1 MKIIVLSPNADVLF
15 SSELKSKLESAGDVV
30 YVKEIKPMSEISQLY
45 EGKDKRILAIDP
57 DFCDWVVKN
66 EDLEKIPNLI
76 GVCLQTTSFSW
87 IDIGFLKSKSIPVMN
102 LRGFSSEAVAEWA
115 FMMALNVARKV
126 PLVAQSGWKFNY
138 TDHTGIEL
146 KGRTAGVIGLGNIGT
161 RIAELCD
168 TFGMNVIY
176 WSRKSRD
183 DRFKH
188 VELEELMSIS
198 DVILPAVAQNEDTK
212 SLISDKMLRSMNES
226 AIFVS
231 IVHKIYN
238 HDLLLNLVKEGKIYG
253 YANEEED
260 TRTPELS
267 GNIWTGLQLAWCTE
281 ESMSRNAEQWVE
293 SIVNAAEK
301 KYPTKVN

>member
-1 MKIIVLSPNADVLF
+1 MKIFVLSPNADVLF
-15 SSELKSKLESAGDVV
+15 NAELKSKLEASGDVV
-30 YVKEIKPMSEISQLY
+30 YVKEIEPIGEVADLY
-45 EGKDKRILAIDP
+45 KGDEERILAIDP
-57 DFCDWVVKN
+57 DFCNWKVEN
-66 EDLEKIPNLI
+66 TDLDKIPNLT

-87 IDIGFLKSKSIPVMN
+87 IDIDYLKSKSIPAMN

-126 PLVAQSGWKFNY
+126 PLVAQNEWKYNY
-138 TDHTGIEL
+138 ADHTGIEL
-146 KGRTAGVIGLGNIGT
+146 KGRTAGVIGLGSIGT
-161 RIAELCD
+161 RIAELCNA
-168 TFGMNVIY
+168 FGMEVVY
-176 WSRKSRD
+176 WSKSSRD
-183 DRFKH
+183 DRFKY
-188 VELEELMSIS
+188 VELEELMKVS

-212 SLISDKMLRSMNES
+212 SLISDEMLKSMKEK

-238 HDLLLNLVKEGKIYG
+238 HELLLELVKEGKIYG

-293 SIVNAAEK
+293 SIVNASK
-301 KYPTKVN
+301 KEYPTRVN